1 MIFDENGRP
10 VPEDPWSSIVD
21 LMSALVLVLF
31 LAVIF
36 FVTNFSEVSAALEV
50 ERDSLAARSAALKST
65 EEKLKSANAQNLD
78 LIAREERLTLER
90 RGLIADK
97 QALLD
102 EKRGLIAER
111 EALVAERE
119 ALVADKSRLES
130 EQAAL
135 IKDRDELAANRA
147 SLLREQE
154 ALKAKQVRLLA
165 EREELR
171 TERSKL
177 LGDKERLLGD
187 KDALTSKTEKLNAQV
202 LALQAAV
209 REAASRQANLMD
221 SLASSFE
228 EANAQGVSV
237 DREGGKIILKSE
249 VLFSKGQSQLT
260 DKGRESIERV
270 SDGLLKVLS
279 STELRRQIEGIMVE
293 GHTSSSGKYLKNLK
307 LSSERAINTLEFLLS
322 LPRIKASNKGTRSL
336 FFAGAFGESR
346 PVLNTRGREDSVKSR
361 RIEIRLLFN
370 QSHVKSLADAISK

>member
-50 ERDSLAARSAALKST
+50 ERDTLATRSAALKST
-65 EEKLKSANAQNLD
+65 EEMLKSANAQNLD

-90 RGLIADK
+90 QGLISEK
-97 QALLD
+97 QSLLD

-111 EALVAERE
+111 EALVA
-119 ALVADKSRLES
+119 DKARLES
-130 EQAAL
+130 EQASL

-147 SLLREQE
+147 SLLKEQE
-154 ALKAKQVRLLA
+154 ALKAKQIRLLA

-171 TERSKL
+171 TDRAKL
-177 LGDKERLLGD
+177 LGDKEKLLGD
-187 KDALTSKTEKLNAQV
+187 KDALTSETEKLNAQV
-202 LALQAAV
+202 LALQAAI
-209 REAASRQANLMD
+209 REASSKQANLMN

-228 EANAQGVSV
+228 SANAQGVSV

-249 VLFSKGQSQLT
+249 VLFSKGEAKLTEEGKQSIQQ
-260 DKGRESIERV
+260 V
-270 SDGLLKVLS
+270 SEGLLKVLGAA
-279 STELRRQIEGIMVE
+279 ELRRQVEGIMVE

-322 LPRIKASNKGTRSL
+322 LPKLKKSSKETRAL

-346 PVLNTRGREDSVKSR
+346 PVLKRGTEDKVKSR

-370 QSHVKSLADAISK
+370 QSEVKSLANAISK